1 MSNVRRRMHQ
11 HRPTTM
17 PSSIRTS
24 RRSVVKST
32 LLLPPALVLTG
43 ISGCQAAAPT
53 DRQLL
58 FSSLKDA
65 EEDLNKLAA
74 ANELV
79 SGAAWTWAQTLEHCA
94 QSIEYSVSG
103 IPESKSKLFQ
113 NTVGSAAFGV
123 FSWRGRMTHDLAEP
137 IPGSPSLALGTA
149 PEVALARLRASMAN
163 FRNWSKPLQPH
174 FAYGTLDKKAYEQAH
189 AMHLANHLSQFRAA
203 S

>member
-1 MSNVRRRMHQ
+1 
-11 HRPTTM
+11 M
-17 PSSIRTS
+17 PSSISAS

-43 ISGCQAAAPT
+43 ISGCQAEAPT

-103 IPESKSKLFQ
+103 FPESKSKLFQ

-137 IPGSPSLALGTA
+137 IPGAPSLALGTA

-174 FAYGTLDKKAYEQAH
+174 FAYGALDKKAYEQAH